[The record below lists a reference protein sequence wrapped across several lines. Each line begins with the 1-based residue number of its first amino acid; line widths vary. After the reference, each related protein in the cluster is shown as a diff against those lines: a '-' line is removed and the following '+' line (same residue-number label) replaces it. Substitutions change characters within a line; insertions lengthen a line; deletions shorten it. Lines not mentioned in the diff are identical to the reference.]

1 MFGGKN
7 TSVLPWA
14 VGGPQ
19 QLKHQLEVYNQKVHG
34 CPYQVGDH
42 VWVLFPQVPRGMSKK
57 LYWPWS
63 GPFVVVKKRLD
74 VTYGMQEVK
83 NQHRRIVVQFN
94 WLKVYKGDTTQYQL
108 SRKELHSPDGP
119 KKRKEPAQ
127 HYFGSYLE
135 ITDEEESDAPSMP
148 TPLVSN
154 KYGGNKPQEELP
166 YDYPSKFAIHQVV
179 TAKSTAEC
187 EDTYIL
193 EGELC
198 NAYCDNCVM
207 SLCNVLGYAYV
218 LYNRERLCILCI

>member
-1 MFGGKN
+1 MDPGKGKN
-7 TSVLPWA
+7 LHNTTL
-14 VGGPQ
+14 
-19 QLKHQLEVYNQKVHG
+19 
-34 CPYQVGDH
+34 
-42 VWVLFPQVPRGMSKK
+42 VPNWK
-57 LYWPWS
+57 L
-63 GPFVVVKKRLD
+63 R
-74 VTYGMQEVK
+74 
-83 NQHRRIVVQFN
+83 H
-94 WLKVYKGDTTQYQL
+94 
-108 SRKELHSPDGP
+108 
-119 KKRKEPAQ
+119 
-127 HYFGSYLE
+127 
-135 ITDEEESDAPSMP
+135 EEETDAPSMP

-179 TAKSTAEC
+179 TAKSTVKC